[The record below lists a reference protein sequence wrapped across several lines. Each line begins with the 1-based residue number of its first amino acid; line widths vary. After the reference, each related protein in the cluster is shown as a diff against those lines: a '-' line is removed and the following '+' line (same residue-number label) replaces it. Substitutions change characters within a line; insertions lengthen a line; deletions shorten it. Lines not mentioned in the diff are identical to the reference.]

1 MVPDPGK
8 SVYEDAVVCWRGE
21 KMSEWKQMC
30 IRAASAADF
39 PIHRP
44 YAELSQAQKDFLWHG
59 GHGFEGIDGFFR
71 MVEENLYKIQ
81 YRVML
86 ARYRGK
92 TVCPDCHGSRLRPDA
107 LYVHVAGQTIADLV
121 TMPVERL
128 RDFFV
133 NMELTDRERMISRR
147 LLPEIISRLTF
158 LCDVGLGYLTLDRL
172 SSTLSGGESQRINLA
187 TSLGSSLVGSVFHHF
202 LAR

>member
-1 MVPDPGK
+1 M
-8 SVYEDAVVCWRGE
+8 YEDAVVCWRGE

-44 YAELSQAQKDFLWHG
+44 YAELLQAQKDFLWHG

-86 ARYRGK
+86 ARYRRK
-92 TVCPDCHGSRLRPDA
+92 DRVPRLF
-107 LYVHVAGQTIADLV
+107 T
-121 TMPVERL
+121 
-128 RDFFV
+128 
-133 NMELTDRERMISRR
+133 
-147 LLPEIISRLTF
+147 
-158 LCDVGLGYLTLDRL
+158 
-172 SSTLSGGESQRINLA
+172 
-187 TSLGSSLVGSVFHHF
+187 
-202 LAR
+202 ARVV